1 MKDLNFR
8 KRKEIGFFGKIE
20 HVICLASTE
29 SSWHPTNINL
39 EDKTAIFLQATP
51 LHLWILGYEIQVFCS
66 NPTLRTRVFVSNPK
80 ADESV
85 AMTFPTTMNDPV
97 SYSQGREKRLALK
110 PYLICKASSVHQ
122 SMMPWK
128 KSPFF

>member
-1 MKDLNFR
+1 MF
-8 KRKEIGFFGKIE
+8 
-20 HVICLASTE
+20 VST
-29 SSWHPTNINL
+29 
-39 EDKTAIFLQATP
+39 
-51 LHLWILGYEIQVFCS
+51 
-66 NPTLRTRVFVSNPK
+66 SNPK

-122 SMMPWK
+122 SMMIWK
-128 KSPFF
+128 KSPFSKLSQKELLGKTTLDVPNFACQNFTK